1 LLTEDR
7 TQRLAQRLHHH
18 GSENLDR
25 LDTMINSLIVFFAM
39 ACATS
44 LDMNTAPEVQDAD
57 ARLNKLIMQN
67 LATEA
72 AALYMDD
79 FLLITSGGKLA
90 TKQEIVEQ
98 IASPEL
104 KLEVNETTEV
114 RVRVHGTTAV
124 LTGILRQQ
132 GSWKGKPFDVKLRV
146 TDTWIKTDSGWR
158 LLSGQAGSF

>member
-1 LLTEDR
+1 
-7 TQRLAQRLHHH
+7 
-18 GSENLDR
+18 
-25 LDTMINSLIVFFAM
+25 MINSLIVFFAM
-39 ACATS
+39 MSASS
-44 LDMNTAPEVQDAD
+44 LDMNAAQEVKAAD
-57 ARLNKLIMQN
+57 ARLNELIMQN
-67 LATEA
+67 LSVEA

-79 FLLITSGGKLA
+79 FLLVTSKGKLV

-104 KLEVNETTEV
+104 KFEVNETTEV

-124 LTGILRQQ
+124 LTGILLQQ
-132 GSWKGKPFDVKLRV
+132 GSWKGKPFEVKLRV